1 MRTIAL
7 NDMKKETTRSYIFY
21 VAGLLMMLPFSLLAQ
36 FVVPPGKYV
45 LFEEHRLYYYCQ
57 GEGDATVLV
66 EGGIGDASVNWLPI
80 QEALSKRMQVCLYD
94 RGGYGMSDTGPGART
109 TEQIVAELYRLVKTA
124 GVEGPYIIVGQ
135 SFGGFIAQ
143 YFARRFPE
151 ETLGI
156 VLVDSSHPDQV
167 ENLGELDQ
175 YSSKS
180 RTLVTGRY
188 NVATDEEDPWR
199 KQWHM
204 LNSSR
209 KAVFSQ
215 MDELKYFDV
224 SASQVREAG
233 DMPNIPVAV
242 LTRDQRLLP
251 TLENNHSMEEVW
263 REMQRDLANS
273 SERGWQVTV
282 KGSGHNIHL
291 DAPEAVIE
299 AVNRVYDMSAVG
311 TAN

>member
-1 MRTIAL
+1 MPTTAL
-7 NDMKKETTRSYIFY
+7 NDMKKATTRLNIFY
-21 VAGLLMMLPFSLLAQ
+21 LAGLLMMLPLSLPAD
-36 FVVPPGKYV
+36 FMVPPGKYV
-45 LFEEHRLYYYCQ
+45 LFTHHRLYYYCL
-57 GEGDATVLV
+57 GEGRATVLI

-80 QEALSKRMQVCLYD
+80 QESLSERMQVCIYD
-94 RGGYGMSDTGPGART
+94 RGGYGMSDTGPGERT
-109 TEQIVAELYRLVKTA
+109 TEQITTELYALVKAA
-124 GVEGPYIIVGQ
+124 GVEGPYIVVGQ

-143 YFARRFPE
+143 YFARRFPA

-167 ENLGELDQ
+167 EKLAEMDQ
-175 YSSKS
+175 YSSKK
-180 RTLVTGRY
+180 RTLVTGRA
-188 NVATDEEDPWR
+188 NAGAEETNPWR

-215 MDELKYFDV
+215 MDELKDFAT
-224 SASQVREAG
+224 SATQVKEAG
-233 DMPNIPVAV
+233 PMPNIPLAV
-242 LTRDQRLLP
+242 LTRDQELLP

-291 DAPEAVIE
+291 DAPEAVVE
-299 AVNRVYDMSAVG
+299 AVNRVYDMSAVD
-311 TAN
+311 AVN

>member
-1 MRTIAL
+1 MPTIAL
-7 NDMKKETTRSYIFY
+7 NEMKKKAPGLLLFL
-21 VAGLLMMLPFSLLAQ
+21 AGLVIVLPLSTSAQ
-36 FVVPPGKYV
+36 FMVPPGKYV
-45 LFEEHRLYYYCQ
+45 LFEEHRLYYHCQ
-57 GEGDATVLV
+57 GEGNATVLV

-80 QEALSKRMQVCLYD
+80 QEALSKRMQVCIYD

-124 GVEGPYIIVGQ
+124 GVDGPYIIVGQ

-167 ENLGELDQ
+167 ENLGDLDQ
-175 YSSKS
+175 HSSKN

-188 NVATDEEDPWR
+188 NVATDEENAWR

-224 SASQVREAG
+224 SARQVREAG
-233 DMPNIPVAV
+233 EMPNIPVAV

-251 TLENNHSMEEVW
+251 TLENDRSMEDVW

-291 DAPEAVIE
+291 DAPQAVIE
-299 AVNRVYDMSAVG
+299 AVNRVYDMSVVD
-311 TAN
+311 TTE